1 MKKETEYLQIG
12 AAYIRVSTD
21 DQTELSP
28 DAQLRVIR
36 ASAKEDGFFIPDEF
50 VFIENV
56 GSPDAGP
63 ITGKNSSV

>member
-1 MKKETEYLQIG
+1 MKKEAEYLQIG

-36 ASAKEDGFFIPDEF
+36 DSAKEDGFSYQMSSSSLKNA
-50 VFIENV
+50 V
-56 GSPDAGP
+56 SPGAEP
-63 ITGKNSSV
+63 ITEKNSSV

>member
-50 VFIENV
+50 VV
-56 GSPDAGP
+56 RS
-63 ITGKNSSV
+63 